1 MLRNKLLL
9 IIITVGLLSVN
20 GQAQYNVDDRLK
32 LEITPYVWMTTMN
45 GDLTINGETRPIN
58 FTFEDF
64 FKFSNLGL
72 NGHIEIKKRRW
83 AILFDYNYVELLKG
97 ETNTELVL
105 SELAFAWRLTKG
117 AELIV
122 GGRYFKSEVEFE
134 YRDDSDSIK
143 KGKQSWIDPII
154 GGRISWDMTK
164 HLVFITRADIGGF
177 GIGSEFE
184 WNLMTGVG
192 YRLSNITFLGAY
204 RIWYAKYENGSGD
217 NLFVYDLTTS
227 GPGLAMVIHF

>member
-177 GIGSEFE
+177 GIGSKFE
-184 WNLMTGVG
+184 WNLMTGIG

>member
-1 MLRNKLLL
+1 M
-9 IIITVGLLSVN
+9 IIITVGLLSVI

-45 GDLTINGETRPIN
+45 GDLTINGEKRPIN

-105 SELAFAWRLTKG
+105 SELALAWRLTKG

-164 HLVFITRADIGGF
+164 HLVFITRVDIGGF

-184 WNLMTGVG
+184 WNLMAGVG

>member
-9 IIITVGLLSVN
+9 IIITVGLLSVI

-45 GDLTINGETRPIN
+45 GDLTIKGETRPIN

-72 NGHIEIKKRRW
+72 NGRVELKKRRW
-83 AILFDYNYVELLKG
+83 AILFDYNYVDLLKG
-97 ETNTELVL
+97 ETYTELVL
-105 SELAFAWRLTKG
+105 SELAFAWRLTKS

-122 GGRYFKSEVEFE
+122 GGRYFKSEVE
-134 YRDDSDSIK
+134 YKNDQIK

-217 NLFVYDLTTS
+217 DLFVYDLTTS

>member
-45 GDLTINGETRPIN
+45 GDLTINGETRSIN

-164 HLVFITRADIGGF
+164 HLVFIARADIGGF

-184 WNLMTGVG
+184 WNLMAGVG

-204 RIWYAKYENGSGD
+204 HIWYAKYENGSGD
-217 NLFVYDLTTS
+217 DLFVYDLTTS

>member
-9 IIITVGLLSVN
+9 IIITVGLLSVI

-45 GDLTINGETRPIN
+45 GDLTINGEKRPIN

-72 NGHIEIKKRRW
+72 NGHVELKKRRW
-83 AILFDYNYVELLKG
+83 AILFDYNYVDLLKG
-97 ETNTELVL
+97 ETYTELVL

-122 GGRYFKSEVEFE
+122 GGRYFKSEVE
-134 YRDDSDSIK
+134 YRDDPDQIK

-184 WNLMTGVG
+184 WNLMAGVG

-204 RIWYAKYENGSGD
+204 HIWYAKYENGSGD
-217 NLFVYDLTTS
+217 DLFVYDLTTS
-227 GPGLAMVIHF
+227 GPGLTMVIHF

>member
-9 IIITVGLLSVN
+9 IIITVGLLSVI
-20 GQAQYNVDDRLK
+20 GHAQYDVDDRLK

-45 GDLTINGETRPIN
+45 GDLTIKGETRPIN

-72 NGHIEIKKRRW
+72 NGRVELKKRRW
-83 AILFDYNYVELLKG
+83 AILFDYNYVDLLKG
-97 ETNTELVL
+97 ETYTELVL
-105 SELAFAWRLTKG
+105 SELAFAWRLTKSV
-117 AELIV
+117 ELIV
-122 GGRYFKSEVEFE
+122 GGRYFKSEVE
-134 YRDDSDSIK
+134 YKNDQIK

-164 HLVFITRADIGGF
+164 HLVFTARADIGGF

-184 WNLMTGVG
+184 WNLMAGVG

-217 NLFVYDLTTS
+217 DLFVYDLTTS

>member
-9 IIITVGLLSVN
+9 IIITVGLLSVI
-20 GQAQYNVDDRLK
+20 GQAQYNVDNRLK

-45 GDLTINGETRPIN
+45 GDLTLNGETRPIN

-184 WNLMTGVG
+184 WNLMAGVG